1 MAQKRQK
8 LVSQR
13 MKMHLSQGEVA
24 TMAGVDR
31 TYYGRLENGHRD
43 GDIETWYK
51 IARALRWPLEK
62 VSELIY
68 DIR

>member
-1 MAQKRQK
+1 MAQKRRRLIGQRRK
-8 LVSQR
+8 LNLSQR
-13 MKMHLSQGEVA
+13 EVA
-24 TMAGVDR
+24 EMAGVDR

-43 GDIETWYK
+43 GDIETWYN
-51 IARALRWPLEK
+51 IARALRWPLET

>member
-1 MAQKRQK
+1 MAQKRHK
-8 LVSQR
+8 LIGQRRKMNLSQR
-13 MKMHLSQGEVA
+13 EVA
-24 TMAGVDR
+24 DMVKIDR

-43 GDIETWYK
+43 GDIETWFM
-51 IARALRWPLEK
+51 IARALRWPLDK